1 MSPLRVQHFERR
13 PLAGVFSIERVFD
26 TVRGALP
33 PDIEVRVRR
42 NRFASRGVL
51 PRLLD
56 ALGARACAHSA
67 QVNHVL
73 GDVHYLTW
81 FLPRRG
87 TLLTVHDCASLARL
101 GGLRRRL
108 LWLGWYWWP
117 LRRAER
123 VVAISEFTRRELAAW
138 LPHAR
143 VPIDVIPP
151 PLPRGFC
158 QRPLPPRGAR
168 LRLLQVGTAENKN
181 LARVI
186 AACREL
192 PVELTIVGAIG
203 AAEHAQLRALGL
215 AFNNRIELDETA
227 LLAEFAR
234 CDALIFASTYEGFGL
249 PIIEAQSVGRPVIT
263 SRFGA
268 TAETAGGAACL
279 VDPFDTEDI
288 RRGIC
293 RLIEDP
299 GYAAELVRGGLENA
313 ARFRPERIAAA
324 YAALYRELG
333 AQPAASPARARRASA
348 RP

>member
-13 PLAGVFSIERVFD
+13 PLAGRFSIERVFD
-26 TVRGALP
+26 TVRAALP
-33 PDIEVRVRR
+33 PDIDVRVRR
-42 NRFASRGVL
+42 NRFPSRGVV

-56 ALGARACAHSA
+56 AALARRCAA
-67 QVNHVL
+67 GVNHVL

-87 TLLTVHDCASLARL
+87 TILTVHDCASLARL
-101 GGLRRRL
+101 RGLRRRL

-123 VVAISEFTRRELAAW
+123 VVAISEFTRSELGGW
-138 LPHAR
+138 VPDAR
-143 VPIDVIPP
+143 VPIEVIPP
-151 PLPRGFC
+151 PLPPGFC
-158 QRPLPPRGAR
+158 PRPARPRGPK
-168 LRLLQVGTAENKN
+168 LRLLQVGTAANKN

-203 AAEHAQLRALGL
+203 AAERAQLDALGV
-215 AFNNRIELDETA
+215 AYSNRVELDDDA
-227 LLAEFAR
+227 LLGEFEA

-279 VDPFDTEDI
+279 VDPFDTADIARGI
-288 RRGIC
+288 RRV
-293 RLIEDP
+293 IEDRR
-299 GYAAELVRGGLENA
+299 YASELVAAGQKNA
-313 ARFRPERIAAA
+313 ARFSPERVAAA

-333 AQPAASPARARRASA
+333 ERRAPPPSA
-348 RP
+348 RPARP

>member
-26 TVRGALP
+26 TVRAALP

-56 ALGARACAHSA
+56 AILARRRAAA
-67 QVNHVL
+67 VNHVL

-81 FLPRRG
+81 FLRRRG
-87 TLLTVHDCASLARL
+87 TILTVHDCASLARL
-101 GGLRRRL
+101 RGLRRRL

-123 VVAISEFTRRELAAW
+123 VVAISEFTRGELGAW
-138 LPHAR
+138 LPSAR
-143 VPIDVIPP
+143 VPIQVIPP
-151 PLPRGFC
+151 PLPRGFRE
-158 QRPLPPRGAR
+158 RPARPRGPK

-186 AACREL
+186 AACRDL
-192 PVELTIVGAIG
+192 PVELTIVGAID
-203 AAEHAQLRALGL
+203 AAARSRLDALGV
-215 AFNNRIELDETA
+215 AYTNRVELEDDA
-227 LLAEFAR
+227 LLAEFES

-263 SRFGA
+263 SCFGA

-279 VDPFDTEDI
+279 VDPFDTADI
-288 RRGIC
+288 ARGIR

-299 GYAAELVRGGLENA
+299 RYASELVAAGLENA
-313 ARFRPERIAAA
+313 ARFTPERVAAA

-333 AQPAASPARARRASA
+333 TRPVAALSRARPAGA

>member
-1 MSPLRVQHFERR
+1 MSRLRVQHFERR

-26 TVRGALP
+26 TVRAALP

-42 NRFASRGVL
+42 NRFPSRGVV

-56 ALGARACAHSA
+56 ALLARRRAAA
-67 QVNHVL
+67 VNHVL

-87 TLLTVHDCASLARL
+87 TILTVHDCASLERL
-101 GGLRRRL
+101 RGLRRRL

-117 LRRAER
+117 LQRAER
-123 VVAISEFTRRELAAW
+123 VVAISEFTRRELGAW
-138 LPHAR
+138 LPHVR
-143 VPIDVIPP
+143 VPVEVIPP

-158 QRPLPPRGAR
+158 RRAPRPRGPR

-181 LARVI
+181 LPRVI
-186 AACREL
+186 AACRDL

-203 AAEHAQLRALGL
+203 ASERSRLHALGV
-215 AFNNRIELDETA
+215 AYVNRVALDDGA
-227 LLAEFAR
+227 LLAEFES

-263 SRFGA
+263 SRLGA

-279 VDPFDTEDI
+279 VDPFDTDDI
-288 RRGIC
+288 RRGI
-293 RLIEDP
+293 RRVLEDP
-299 GYAAELVRGGLENA
+299 SYASELIAAGLENA
-313 ARFRPERIAAA
+313 ARFAPERVAGA

-333 AQPAASPARARRASA
+333 ARPARDWARQG